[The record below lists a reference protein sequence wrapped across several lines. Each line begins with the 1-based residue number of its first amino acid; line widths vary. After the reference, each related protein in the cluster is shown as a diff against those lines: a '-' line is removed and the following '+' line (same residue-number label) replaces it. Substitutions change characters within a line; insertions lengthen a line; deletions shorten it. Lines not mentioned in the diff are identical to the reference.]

1 MKRKLKNDFAST
13 QESKKL
19 YELTAKFKK
28 IAPWNW
34 MTDSNI
40 FAVKNPA
47 DGQIGYC
54 CVGGAEETQFGL
66 TVYLGSEGLK
76 TYLEIID
83 GKAEN
88 NPEFF
93 FKFDSMMLS
102 FVHRRNIPQNQVNHF
117 KKLGLE
123 FNNINSWPLI
133 ERYIPGYAPYKL
145 TKKETLF
152 LTCILEQAIN
162 VCNRFSKNPELL
174 VSADPDLI
182 FTRVPEKDGDT
193 FFWKDD
199 FCKPAPIK
207 PQVPCTPEF
216 SQKLLEEAKETCTFL
231 KSDWEVGAFYFPKPV
246 AEKGKR
252 PYLPFALLCVDA
264 ASGQIT
270 NCSLF
275 KTSKNNKELPNEFLK
290 VVMKKQEIPKN
301 ILIVSDE
308 HKRLLA
314 PVCASLNIGCFSRE
328 FLPLLNMA
336 EEGLVNC

>member
-1 MKRKLKNDFAST
+1 MKKKLKNDFAST

-19 YELTAKFKK
+19 YELTEKFKK

-34 MTDSNI
+34 MDDSNI
-40 FAVKNPA
+40 FAVENPT

-54 CVGGAEETQFGL
+54 CICGAEEIQFGL
-66 TVYLGSEGLK
+66 VVYLGSEGLK
-76 TYLEIID
+76 TYLETIE

-88 NPEFF
+88 DPEFF
-93 FKFDSMMLS
+93 FKLDTIMIS
-102 FVHRRNIPQNQVNHF
+102 FVHRRNIPQDQVNHF

-123 FNNINSWPLI
+123 FYDINKWPLI
-133 ERYIPGYAPYKL
+133 ERLIPGYAPYKL

-162 VCNRFSKNPELL
+162 VCNRFSKNPQLFNSPE
-174 VSADPDLI
+174 SNKI
-182 FTRVPEKDGDT
+182 FTRVPEKDDNSIC
-193 FFWKDD
+193 WKDD
-199 FCKPAPIK
+199 FCKPAPIIIQM
-207 PQVPCTPEF
+207 PRTPEF
-216 SQKLLEEAKETCTFL
+216 SEKLLETAKENCQFL
-231 KSDWEVGAFYFPKPV
+231 KGDWEVGAFYFPKPV

-290 VVMKKQEIPKN
+290 MIIKKQEIPKN
-301 ILIVSDE
+301 ILINSDE

-314 PVCASLNIGCFSRE
+314 PVCEALKIGCFSRE
-328 FLPLLNMA
+328 FLPLFNMA
-336 EEGLVNC
+336 KEGLCK